1 MTDDFGPALMARLDE
16 FAGFTDE
23 PGVLTRFY
31 LSPAHRRAADQLMR
45 WMAETGM
52 TARLDA
58 AGNVVGRYE
67 GAEPGLPALLLG
79 SHIDTIRNAGK
90 YDGNYGVLAALAAV
104 EALQR
109 QGTRLPFAIEIIGF
123 GDEEGVRFPVT
134 MTGSRAMAGRLDPAV
149 LQLQDT
155 DGTRMADALARF
167 GGDPA
172 AIDLCTRRPDE
183 LLAYVELHIEQG
195 PVLEAAGLPVGIVTA
210 INGASRFEVTLAGQS
225 GHAGTVPMALRRD
238 AVAAAAEMILAI
250 ERLALETPD
259 LVATVGRVSAQP
271 GVVNVVAGGAGFT
284 IDLRSPSDAV
294 RVSATKLLTER
305 LKAIGERRRVG
316 VAVRQTH
323 DAPATA
329 CAPFLVEQLDAAVR
343 RADMPAQRLPSGAGH
358 DAMVIAALAPVGML
372 FLRCRDGLSHHPD
385 EAITPEDAGLGVRI
399 LLDFLQ
405 HFTVPPREKDFP

>member
-1 MTDDFGPALMARLDE
+1 VSEDFGPALMARLDE
-16 FAGFTDE
+16 FAAFTDE

-31 LSPAHRRAADQLMR
+31 LSPAHRRAADCLIG
-45 WMAETGM
+45 WMEEAGM

-67 GAEPGLPALLLG
+67 GAQPGAPALLLG

-104 EALQR
+104 EALHR
-109 QGTRLPFAIEIIGF
+109 AGTRLPFAIEIVGF

-134 MTGSRAMAGRLDPAV
+134 MTGSRALAGRLDPAV
-149 LQLQDT
+149 LKLC
-155 DGTRMADALARF
+155 DAEGVSIAEALTGF

-172 AIDLCTRRPDE
+172 ALEGCARRPEE

-195 PVLEAAGLPVGIVTA
+195 PVLEAAGLPAGIVTA
-210 INGASRFEVTLAGQS
+210 INGASRFEVTLSGQS
-225 GHAGTVPMALRRD
+225 GHAGTVPMVLRRD

-271 GVVNVVAGGAGFT
+271 GVVNVVPGGASFT

-294 RVSATKLLTER
+294 RDAATGRLTEA
-305 LKAIGERRRVG
+305 LGAIGERRRIG
-316 VAVRQTH
+316 VVLRRTH
-323 DAPATA
+323 DAAATA
-329 CAPFLVEQLDAAVR
+329 CAPFLVTQLEAATR
-343 RADMPAQRLPSGAGH
+343 RAEVPVQRLPSGAGH

-385 EAITPEDAGLGVRI
+385 ESITAEDAGLGVRI
-399 LLDFLQ
+399 LLDFLR
-405 HFTVPPREKDFP
+405 HFRLPGR

>member
-1 MTDDFGPALMARLDE
+1 VSGGFGAALMARLDE

-31 LSPAHRRAADQLMR
+31 LSNAHRRAADQLMR
-45 WMAETGM
+45 WMAEAGM
-52 TARLDA
+52 AARLDA

-67 GAEPGLPALLLG
+67 GVTDGLPALLLG

-104 EALQR
+104 AALNR
-109 QGTRLPFAIEIIGF
+109 QGRRLPFAVEILGF

-134 MTGSRAMAGRLDPAV
+134 MTGSRAVAGRLDPAA
-149 LQLQDT
+149 LQAQDAE
-155 DGTRMADALARF
+155 GTSIAAALSAF

-172 AIDLCTRRPDE
+172 AIGTCTRRPGE
-183 LLAYVELHIEQG
+183 VLAYVELHIEQG

-210 INGASRFEVTLAGQS
+210 INGASRFEVTLTGQS

-238 AVAAAAEMILAI
+238 AVAAAAEMILAV
-250 ERLALETPD
+250 ERLALDTPA

-271 GVVNVVAGGAGFT
+271 GVVNVVPGSAAFSV
-284 IDLRSPSDAV
+284 DLRSPSDAE
-294 RVSATKLLTER
+294 RARATQQLTDLVE
-305 LKAIGERRRVG
+305 AIGERRRVG
-316 VAVRQTH
+316 VALRRTH

-329 CAPFLVEQLDAAVR
+329 CAPALIEQFEASVR
-343 RADMPAQRLPSGAGH
+343 RAGVTVRRLPSGAGH

-385 EAITPEDAGLGVRI
+385 EAITAEDADLGVRI

-405 HFTVPPREKDFP
+405 HFAVPPR